1 MSLSFG
7 AVVACNNVIALKSF
21 TTFLS
26 NYRTFDRPTF
36 ISKWLSLKAQVWI
49 DYRALKEFNDIKGE
63 IAKEDVGY
71 LSLNDMDTAL
81 FTVLRVAT
89 EVNTKGL
96 RIDTAKDLFS
106 LISSSQLEFE
116 KLKKPRVEESY
127 K

>member
-26 NYRTFDRPTF
+26 NYRTFDKPS
-36 ISKWLSLKAQVWI
+36 IIAKWLSNKAQIWI
-49 DYRALKEFNDIKGE
+49 DRMALKEFNDVKLE

-89 EVNTKGL
+89 EVNTKGV

-106 LISSSQLEFE
+106 LISNTQLEFE
-116 KLKKPRVEESY
+116 KLKKPRVDESY

>member
-1 MSLSFG
+1 MAISFG

-26 NYRTFDRPTF
+26 NFRTFDNPTL
-36 ISKWLSLKAQVWI
+36 ISKWLTLKAQIWI
-49 DYRALKEFNDIKGE
+49 DSRAMKEFNDVKLE

-96 RIDTAKDLFS
+96 RINTAKDLYS
-106 LISSSQLEFE
+106 IISSSQLEFE
-116 KLKKPRVEESY
+116 KLKKPRIDESY